1 LRGGSYRGL
10 KRNIRSGGYIADNK
24 PPLLQAILW
33 TRNSK
38 QTRSLATRKRVR
50 KVHHL
55 CPQSEDTPGLP
66 ASFLDT
72 TVSKE
77 QTGRHQSLTHPK
89 RKISVAGANTAEIA
103 SRVGS
108 LFKWKKLI
116 VGNLLTN
123 PIVEDTIRSVTESG
137 NDQLIGTI
145 EDDQGIIAMDP
156 KAANGHGRSL
166 SMQCTLRTIYFK
178 QDPKAIRK
186 EILFP
191 IPSRAL
197 ATGPDVQV
205 CPAEDGSIATVTMSA
220 IQEDGKLQHV
230 VGPTVSSADTYQP
243 RSSISSLLHQENEK
257 HNMTMDSAQSK
268 IMRGL
273 QPLSQQVED
282 LIGTIRSNKS
292 LKMDYPLCELV
303 ESSGLEVVE
312 TIKLYPINDL
322 VDWEYNTEHQ
332 PAAILAYEE
341 PIDQEK
347 VSDKTRESKML
358 SIETVSEKPLQSAE
372 VMVCEQCSFATEP
385 SRISSTTDEFPH
397 SYIEDTLDAIN
408 AYLRSDEH
416 AIDPALSEF
425 ESLVEE
431 VFVNVSNP
439 TSSGNFQKMFD
450 ISDVSDIASAESCG
464 TFQNESIDSVVG
476 IMTTFVRY
484 MLSGSED
491 RRSTTVQ
498 GSFGSSI
505 VVDNTT
511 VDLFN
516 RSLMAPCHDV
526 PEKYDPLVHNM
537 LKDSWGYISSYLPG
551 GMPRISSP
559 TSWQGD
565 HVDQRPSQLQS
576 ENFYDSA
583 KYSPMKQIEPGAFPT
598 SGSNMIK
605 GLASAFIPLRS
616 QAVNTQMGP
625 YTDDR
630 RYGIQNYGHQ

>member
-1 LRGGSYRGL
+1 M
-10 KRNIRSGGYIADNK
+10 
-24 PPLLQAILW
+24 
-33 TRNSK
+33 
-38 QTRSLATRKRVR
+38 
-50 KVHHL
+50 
-55 CPQSEDTPGLP
+55 
-66 ASFLDT
+66 
-72 TVSKE
+72 
-77 QTGRHQSLTHPK
+77 
-89 RKISVAGANTAEIA
+89 
-103 SRVGS
+103 
-108 LFKWKKLI
+108 
-116 VGNLLTN
+116 LTN

-145 EDDQGIIAMDP
+145 EDDQGIIARDP
-156 KAANGHGRSL
+156 KAANGQGRSL
-166 SMQCTLRTIYFK
+166 SMQCTLRTIHFK

-197 ATGPDVQV
+197 ATGLDVQV

-220 IQEDGKLQHV
+220 IHEGGKLQHV

-243 RSSISSLLHQENEK
+243 RSSISGLLHQENEK
-257 HNMTMDSAQSK
+257 HNTTMDSAQSK
-268 IMRGL
+268 IMKGL

-282 LIGTIRSNKS
+282 LIGTIRSNNS
-292 LKMDYPLCELV
+292 LNMDYPLCDVV
-303 ESSGLEVVE
+303 ESSDLEVVE

-332 PAAILAYEE
+332 PAPILAYEE
-341 PIDQEK
+341 PIDQET

-431 VFVNVSNP
+431 VSVNVSNP

-450 ISDVSDIASAESCG
+450 VSDVSDIASAESYG
-464 TFQNESIDSVVG
+464 TFQNESNDSVVG

-491 RRSTTVQ
+491 RRSAKVQ

-505 VVDNTT
+505 VVDNTN

-516 RSLMAPCHDV
+516 RSLMAPYHNVDV
-526 PEKYDPLVHNM
+526 PEKYEPLVHNM

-583 KYSPMKQIEPGAFPT
+583 KYRPMKQIEPGVFST

-630 RYGIQNYGHQ
+630 RYGIENHGHQ

>member
-1 LRGGSYRGL
+1 MVIYNCDTLTPKSECGDSQTGEKGTSPMSA
-10 KRNIRSGGYIADNK
+10 KRRHSRFASIFPRHH
-24 PPLLQAILW
+24 
-33 TRNSK
+33 
-38 QTRSLATRKRVR
+38 RK
-50 KVHHL
+50 K
-55 CPQSEDTPGLP
+55 
-66 ASFLDT
+66 
-72 TVSKE
+72 
-77 QTGRHQSLTHPK
+77 GRHQSFTHRK
-89 RKISVAGANTAEIA
+89 RKISVDGANTAEIA

-123 PIVEDTIRSVTESG
+123 PTVEDTIRSVTESG
-137 NDQLIGTI
+137 NDQLIGT
-145 EDDQGIIAMDP
+145 EDDQGIIARDP
-156 KAANGHGRSL
+156 KAAKGHGRSL
-166 SMQCTLRTIYFK
+166 SMRCTLRTIHSK

-186 EILFP
+186 GILFP

-197 ATGPDVQV
+197 ETGSDMHD

-220 IQEDGKLQHV
+220 IHEYGKLQRV
-230 VGPTVSSADTYQP
+230 VGPTVSSADTYQS
-243 RSSISSLLHQENEK
+243 RSSISGLLHQENEK

-268 IMRGL
+268 IMEGL
-273 QPLSQQVED
+273 HPLSQQVED

-292 LKMDYPLCELV
+292 LQMDYPLCDVV
-303 ESSGLEVVE
+303 ESSDLQVVE
-312 TIKLYPINDL
+312 TITLYPINA
-322 VDWEYNTEHQ
+322 VDWDNTEHQ
-332 PAAILAYEE
+332 PAPILAYEE

-358 SIETVSEKPLQSAE
+358 SIETVSEKPLLSAE
-372 VMVCEQCSFATEP
+372 VMACEQCSFATEP
-385 SRISSTTDEFPH
+385 SRISSPTDEFTH

-408 AYLRSDEH
+408 AYLQSDEH
-416 AIDPALSEF
+416 ATDPALSEL
-425 ESLVEE
+425 ESFVEE
-431 VFVNVSNP
+431 VSVNVSNP

-450 ISDVSDIASAESCG
+450 ISDVSDITSAESYG
-464 TFQNESIDSVVG
+464 IFQNEANDSVVG

-491 RRSTTVQ
+491 RRSTKVQ

-505 VVDNTT
+505 VVDNTN

-516 RSLMAPCHDV
+516 RSLMTPCHNVDL
-526 PEKYDPLVHNM
+526 PEKYEPLVHNM

-565 HVDQRPSQLQS
+565 DVDQRPSQLRS

-583 KYSPMKQIEPGAFPT
+583 KYSPMKQIQPGAFPT

-616 QAVNTQMGP
+616 QAVNTQMDP
-625 YTDDR
+625 YTDER
-630 RYGIQNYGHQ
+630 RYGIQNHGHH